1 VARGNFVAEPS
12 IISKLNSLLQLIYIL
27 LILAKLVFGVPGPGL
42 VFALGLAVLVTTVTS
57 GVDYVDSLDLAR
69 PPHRE
74 SLMRQLPLQV
84 RLRDFAVFET
94 FEPGPN
100 GAVLA
105 LLSDPAA
112 AGPAVWVWGAEG
124 SGKSH
129 LLQACC
135 AAHEG
140 AAYLPAETS
149 CRRAPSRWPG
159 GGSGR
164 WCASTTS
171 TGWSGAGTGS
181 WPCLR
186 CSTACGSRGLPG
198 GQCLGRAGGAGFPVA
213 GPAVRAWRGAACSGS
228 KPLSDA
234 DRVAALRRR
243 AAHRGLELSPDA
255 ARFLLRRLPRDMR
268 ALCSWLDKLDVASLA
283 AGKRLTVPFVKSVIE
298 AESAH
303 PTA

>member
-1 VARGNFVAEPS
+1 
-12 IISKLNSLLQLIYIL
+12 
-27 LILAKLVFGVPGPGL
+27 
-42 VFALGLAVLVTTVTS
+42 
-57 GVDYVDSLDLAR
+57 
-69 PPHRE
+69 
-74 SLMRQLPLQV
+74 MRQLPLQV

-124 SGKSH
+124 SGRSH

-140 AAYLPAETS
+140 AAYLPAEDLMPAGAESLAGWRERTLVCLDDVDRLVGRGDWELALFALFNRLWETGGCLVVS
-149 CRRAPSRWPG
+149 ASVAPAALDFRLPDLRSRLAWG
-159 GGSGR
+159 GVFR
-164 WCASTTS
+164 LEA
-171 TGWSGAGTGS
+171 
-181 WPCLR
+181 
-186 CSTACGSRGLPG
+186 
-198 GQCLGRAGGAGFPVA
+198 
-213 GPAVRAWRGAACSGS
+213 
-228 KPLSDA
+228 LSDA